1 MPKFMLLFQGRAAA
15 DPGASDAQTQD
26 YNRRWGDYMAG
37 LARDGKLESG
47 APLVPSGKVLKGESV
62 SELEL
67 AEFDIG
73 GYMLIEADSI
83 DEAVEIA
90 LRAPHVEL
98 GGGTIV
104 RPCVELGP

>member
-1 MPKFMLLFQGRAAA
+1 MPKFILLFQGRAAA
-15 DPGASDAQTQD
+15 DPDASDAQTQD
-26 YNRRWGDYMAG
+26 YNRRWGEYMGG

-47 APLVPSGKVLKGESV
+47 APLLPSGKVLKGTDV
-62 SELEL
+62 SDLEL
-67 AEFDIG
+67 AEFDTG
-73 GYMLIEADSI
+73 GYMLLQADSI

-104 RPCVELGP
+104 RPCLELGP

>member
-1 MPKFMLLFQGRAAA
+1 MPKFILLFQGLAARPQA
-15 DPGASDAQTQD
+15 DDAETQD
-26 YNRRWGDYMAG
+26 YNRRWGEYMGG
-37 LARDGKLESG
+37 LARGGKLESG
-47 APLVPSGKVLKGESV
+47 APFVPSGKVLKGESV

-73 GYMLIEADSI
+73 GYMLVEADSI